1 MHICT
6 VSFFGHR
13 LIEGDFWEL
22 DEKLR
27 EIVRL
32 MINRNYYTEFLVS
45 TGGDFDR
52 IVSSA
57 IKHEQKLFADVQ
69 NSLVLVLPYIMPDYI
84 ERNMGLNSFYNDI
97 EICEESCNAH
107 PKAAYGIRN
116 RAVIDRSDLAVF
128 YVNHAYGGA
137 YQAMK
142 YALKTGKKVY
152 NLGTLQNDRNFDI
165 YNSEIHY
172 AFEPEDYSDANNW

>member
-1 MHICT
+1 MHTCT

-13 LIEGDFWEL
+13 LIEGDFWKL

-32 MINRNYYTEFLVS
+32 LINRNFYTEFLVS

-57 IKHEQKLFADVQ
+57 IKHEQKLFGEVTVAH
-69 NSLVLVLPYIMPDYI
+69 VLVLPYIMTDYI

-97 EICEESCNAH
+97 EICEESCDAH

-116 RAVIDRSDLAVF
+116 RAVIDRSDLVIF
-128 YVNHAYGGA
+128 YVNHIYGGA

-142 YALKTGKKVY
+142 YALKTGKKIH
-152 NLGTLQNDRNFDI
+152 NLGTLQTDRNFDL

-172 AFEPEDYSDANNW
+172 AFEPEDYSDVNNW

>member
-13 LIEGDFWEL
+13 LIEGDIWEL

-32 MINRNYYTEFLVS
+32 MLNRNFYTDFLVS

-52 IVSSA
+52 IASSA
-57 IKHEQKLFADVQ
+57 IKHEQKLFHKFHSAH
-69 NSLVLVLPYIMPDYI
+69 VLVLPYIMTDYI

-142 YALKTGKKVY
+142 YAIKTGRKIF
-152 NLGTLQNDRNFDI
+152 NLGSLQNDKNFDI
-165 YNSEIHY
+165 YNSDISY
-172 AFEPEDYSDANNW
+172 AFEPEDFDLPTDW

>member
-1 MHICT
+1 MRFCT

-13 LIEGDFWEL
+13 YIEGDIWEL

-52 IVSSA
+52 IASSA
-57 IKHEQKLFADVQ
+57 IKHEQKLFIDVQ
-69 NSLVLVLPYIMPDYI
+69 NAHVLVLPYIMTDYV
-84 ERNMGLNSFYNDI
+84 ERNMGLNSFYNHI
-97 EICEESCNAH
+97 EICEASCNAH

-116 RAVIDRSDLAVF
+116 RSVIDRSDLAFF
-128 YVNHAYGGA
+128 YVNHNYGGA

-142 YALKTGKKVY
+142 YALKTGKKIY
-152 NLGTLQNDRNFDI
+152 NLGTLYPEKNFDI

-172 AFEPEDYSDANNW
+172 AFEPDDYSDARYW

>member
-1 MHICT
+1 MRSCT

-13 LIEGDFWEL
+13 LIEGDIWEL

-57 IKHEQKLFADVQ
+57 IKHEQKLFGDVQ
-69 NSLVLVLPYIMPDYI
+69 NSHVLVLPYIMPDYV

-97 EICEESCNAH
+97 EICEKSCNAH

-116 RAVIDRSDLAVF
+116 RAVIDRSDLSVF
-128 YVNHAYGGA
+128 YVNHNYGGA

-142 YALKTGKKVY
+142 YALKNGKKIY
-152 NLGTLQNDRNFDI
+152 NLGSLHNNKNFDI

-172 AFEPEDYSDANNW
+172 AFEPEDYSDVDYW

>member
-1 MHICT
+1 MHTCT

-13 LIEGDFWEL
+13 LIEGDIWEL

-32 MINRNYYTEFLVS
+32 MINRNFYTEFLVG

-57 IKHEQKLFADVQ
+57 IRHEQKLFGDVQ
-69 NSLVLVLPYIMPDYI
+69 NAHVLVLPYIMPDYI
-84 ERNMGLNSFYNDI
+84 ERNMGLNGFYNDV

-116 RAVIDRSDLAVF
+116 RAVIDRSDLVIF
-128 YVNHAYGGA
+128 YVNRIYGGA

-142 YALKTGKKVY
+142 YALKTGKKIY
-152 NLGTLQNDRNFDI
+152 NLGTLQNGRNFDL
-165 YNSEIHY
+165 YNSDIHY
-172 AFEPEDYSDANNW
+172 AFEPEDFDNATHW